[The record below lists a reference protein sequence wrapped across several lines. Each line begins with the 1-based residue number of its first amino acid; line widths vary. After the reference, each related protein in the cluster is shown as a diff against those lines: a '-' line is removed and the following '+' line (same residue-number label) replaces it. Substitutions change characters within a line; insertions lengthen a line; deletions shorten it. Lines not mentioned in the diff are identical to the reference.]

1 MTTHPDDVQRGA
13 LAWDALMGNRYGA
26 EAVNE
31 LRSEVECILA
41 AVLPAHDKRLR
52 AQVLNEAAD
61 EIEFLFLPPP
71 EFQGSE
77 AVGLLR
83 AANILRAASGERI
96 GAAGYTQEDQ
106 DNLGQCGR

>member
-1 MTTHPDDVQRGA
+1 MNIHPDDIERAIDALDEALDRVNEIA
-13 LAWDALMGNRYGA
+13 LASENESRSDEVA
-26 EAVNE
+26 EA
-31 LRSEVECILA
+31 ILA
-41 AVLPAHDKRLR
+41 AVLPAYR
-52 AQVLNEAAD
+52 ARVLNESAD

-83 AANILRAASGERI
+83 AANILRAASGERV

>member
-41 AVLPAHDKRLR
+41 AVLPAHDKRVR
-52 AQVLNEAAD
+52 AD
-61 EIEFLFLPPP
+61 
-71 EFQGSE
+71 
-77 AVGLLR
+77 LLR
-83 AANILRAASGERI
+83 ELIEQPVHPLTREWLLSVLERVEGEWVP
-96 GAAGYTQEDQ
+96 G
-106 DNLGQCGR
+106 